1 MQIRRI
7 LDKLLVNWP
16 AKVICLALAL
26 MLYFF
31 YNLSL
36 LDKKTFTLLVS
47 TVENGQM
54 TSATDKN
61 AIKSVKVT
69 VHAKQEQLA
78 GINEDDL
85 NAYIDISSQTSEG
98 TFDFPVL
105 IDTSSRLKLM
115 DPLEITSVPEK
126 IKVTVEEKKFKYLPV
141 KPSLVGNPSRG
152 YEVMG
157 ISVEPTYARIDGPKS
172 IVDSLTQI
180 YTGAI
185 DIEGIYRSSEY
196 DVPLINDNV
205 YLNLNETQRVKV
217 TVDLV
222 QSQTSTTF
230 SQVEVTCIGLHDNL
244 YVANGPFSVS
254 LNLTGTV
261 LAFERLSE
269 SQILALANCSEVTE
283 PGEYDIP
290 VEITVPSGIQ
300 VDAQSFHS
308 VHLIIESVLE
318 EINEDIPES
327 SPADSTEPD
336 QSVSPDEQAALLTNP

>member
-1 MQIRRI
+1 MKIKRL
-7 LDKLLVNWP
+7 LDKLLENWP

-26 MLYFF
+26 LLYFF

-85 NAYIDISSQTSEG
+85 KAYIDISSQTAEG

-105 IDTSSRLKLM
+105 IETSPRLKLM
-115 DPLEITSVPEK
+115 DPLEITSVPEN
-126 IKVTVEEKKFKYLPV
+126 IKTSVEEKKFKYLPV
-141 KPSLVGNPSRG
+141 KTSLVGTPARG
-152 YEVMG
+152 YEVL
-157 ISVEPTYARIDGPKS
+157 SVKVEPTYARIDGPKS
-172 IVDSLTQI
+172 IVDSLSHI

-185 DIEGIYRSSEY
+185 NIEGIYRSSEY
-196 DVPLINDNV
+196 EVSLINDNQF
-205 YLNLNETQRVKV
+205 LKLNETQNVKV

-230 SQVEVTCIGLHDNL
+230 SQVEVTSIGLPDNL
-244 YVANGPFSVS
+244 YIANGPYSVS
-254 LNLTGTV
+254 LNLSGTV
-261 LAFERLSE
+261 LALERLSE
-269 SQILALANCSEVTE
+269 SQIMAIANCSSVTE
-283 PGEYDIP
+283 SGEYDIP
-290 VEITVPSGIQ
+290 IEITVPSGIQ
-300 VDAQSFHS
+300 VDAQSIQS
-308 VHLIIESVLE
+308 VHIVVESALE
-318 EINEDIPES
+318 EINEELQENNSNES
-327 SPADSTEPD
+327 EEPAQNVPAD
-336 QSVSPDEQAALLTNP
+336 EQVPVLTNP

>member
-1 MQIRRI
+1 MKIRQL
-7 LDKLLVNWP
+7 LDKLLNNWP

-26 MLYFF
+26 LLYFF

-54 TSATDKN
+54 TCATDKN

-85 NAYIDISSQTSEG
+85 NAYIDISSQTEEG

-105 IDTSSRLKLM
+105 IETSPRLKLM
-115 DPLEITSVPEK
+115 DPLEITSVPEN
-126 IKVTVEEKKFKYLPV
+126 IKTTVEEKKFKYLPV
-141 KPSLVGNPSRG
+141 KTSIVGTPSRG
-152 YEVMG
+152 YEVL
-157 ISVEPTYARIDGPKS
+157 SVTVLPTYARIDGPRS
-172 IVDSLTQI
+172 IVDSLSQI

-185 DIEGIYRSSEY
+185 DIDGIYRSTEY
-196 DVPLINDNV
+196 DVPLINENQ
-205 YLNLNETQRVKV
+205 YLTLKETQNVKV

-230 SQVEVTCIGLHDNL
+230 SQVQVTFIGLPDTL

-269 SQILALANCSEVTE
+269 SQILALANCSSVTE
-283 PGEYDIP
+283 AGEYDIP
-290 VEITVPSGIQ
+290 IDITVPSGIQ

-308 VHLIIESVLE
+308 VHLKIESSME
-318 EINEDIPES
+318 EINEEIPENS
-327 SPADSTEPD
+327 SAELI
-336 QSVSPDEQAALLTNP
+336 EQEQTLPPEELQPVISNP